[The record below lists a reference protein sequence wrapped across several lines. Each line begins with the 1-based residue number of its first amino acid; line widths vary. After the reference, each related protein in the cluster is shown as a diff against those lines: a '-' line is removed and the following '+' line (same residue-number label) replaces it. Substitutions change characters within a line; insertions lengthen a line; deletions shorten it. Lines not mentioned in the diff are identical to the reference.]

1 MTTTTMHVPATPLPT
16 IDEPCN
22 FGASRFEL
30 QGDGRQIAVLRS
42 LDEAQEIRRRANA
55 YPRLV
60 ARVKELAPNDPLL
73 AELGE

>member
-1 MTTTTMHVPATPLPT
+1 MTTKHTPATPLP
-16 IDEPCN
+16 D
-22 FGASRFEL
+22 
-30 QGDGRQIAVLRS
+30 GDAAAR
-42 LDEAQEIRRRANA
+42 ETYRRADA